1 MLQKLNKLNQEAGEI
16 TKDLSDVDQAYND
29 LKKKR
34 AEVKAV
40 IDDLKRNPDKA
51 VPQTI
56 EQILTNIDD
65 LKGKGDSLGSKVQIM
80 DDDVEQRIKDLKDLM
95 ARYEEAKNLQFTAE
109 ELGEDMKKHFKI
121 LDDGLSK
128 LPSKIK
134 TLKATLEEMNKG
146 TGPTREADYYDEKSQ
161 IRKNIESLESCEQD
175 LLQITKGHQQKKIDF
190 DLIQNTIKKS
200 SSDINKM
207 RIEVDKL
214 DKLAD
219 SLTNLVAQFDDT
231 KVTVDDVQEQMH
243 DCMIPVN
250 VDKRAMELDNYSRD
264 LKQIKN
270 DFIDLVKQDD
280 SYAGDAAS
288 ENEIKR

>member
-1 MLQKLNKLNQEAGEI
+1 M
-16 TKDLSDVDQAYND
+16 
-29 LKKKR
+29 
-34 AEVKAV
+34 
-40 IDDLKRNPDKA
+40 
-51 VPQTI
+51 
-56 EQILTNIDD
+56 TNIDD